1 MSKILK
7 STLINKKN
15 YSHVLELFSI
25 KSIKENK
32 QKTNRKKDSC
42 GKVLTRFFFLR
53 TRFCPKEIN
62 SSDKTASKSV
72 LIAGPNV
79 ILNLNTCLK

>member
-32 QKTNRKKDSC
+32 QKTNRKEDSC
-42 GKVLTRFFFLR
+42 GKVLTRFFFSQN
-53 TRFCPKEIN
+53 K
-62 SSDKTASKSV
+62 
-72 LIAGPNV
+72 
-79 ILNLNTCLK
+79 ILPQGNKLT